1 MKITMSKMKNTLD
14 KIESRLDNVEEKI
27 RELKSF
33 HRNYSKLIT
42 ESEKSYW
49 KKDEQSFKELC
60 YNYAVLS
67 RSVVSDSLWPHGHQA
82 SCLSPSPGA
91 CSNSCPLI
99 ESVMP
104 SNHLFLCCPL
114 LLLPSIFPSSRVFSN
129 ESVFRIRWPKYWSF
143 SFNISPSNKYSGL
156 ISFRI
161 D

>member
-1 MKITMSKMKNTLD
+1 MSKMKNTLD
-14 KIESRLDNVEEKI
+14 RIESRLDNVEEKI

-60 YNYAVLS
+60 YNYDVLS
-67 RSVVSDSLWPHGHQA
+67 RSVVFDSLWPHGHQA

-114 LLLPSIFPSSRVFSN
+114 LLLPSIFPSIRVFWLFTSCGQRIGASTSA
-129 ESVFRIRWPKYWSF
+129 SVPPM
-143 SFNISPSNKYSGL
+143 NIHDWFPLGL
-156 ISFRI
+156 TSWISL
-161 D
+161 

>member
-14 KIESRLDNVEEKI
+14 RIESRLDNAEEKI
-27 RELKSF
+27 SELKSI

-42 ESEKSYW
+42 ESERSYW

-91 CSNSCPLI
+91 CSNSC
-99 ESVMP
+99 
-104 SNHLFLCCPL
+104 L
-114 LLLPSIFPSSRVFSN
+114 LSQWCHPIISSFVVPFSSCLQSFPASG
-129 ESVFRIRWPKYWSF
+129 SF
-143 SFNISPSNKYSGL
+143 SSSHHVAKELELQPQYQFLQWIFMTDFL
-156 ISFRI
+156 
-161 D
+161 